1 MIYLEEGEVLNNIL
15 IVEDDKGLSRGIFFS
30 LNKVGYQV
38 YVAHDLKTANELF
51 KNNNINMII
60 LDLNLPDGNGIDF
73 CREIRAVSSVPIIML
88 TARDLETDEIEGLDS
103 GADDYI
109 TKPFSISVL
118 IARVNSIF
126 RRNAANNKS
135 NQIKSDKVVIDL
147 DSFKVYKSNK
157 EVTISVTEFKLLKYL
172 IENKGQVLL
181 KEQILKNLWD
191 DSGNFVD
198 ENTLPVNIRRLRKKI
213 EDDPSKPKLIK
224 TVHGMGYMWC
234 EE

>member
-1 MIYLEEGEVLNNIL
+1 MEEGEVLNIL
-15 IVEDDKGLSRGIFFS
+15 IVEDDKGLSRGISFS
-30 LNKVGYQV
+30 LNKAGYEV
-38 YVAHDLKTANELF
+38 YIAHNIKTAKELF

-60 LDLNLPDGNGIDF
+60 LDLNLPDGNGVDF
-73 CREIRAVSSVPIIML
+73 CREIRAISSVPIIML

-126 RRNAANNKS
+126 RRNAVNHKS
-135 NQIKSDKVVIDL
+135 NQIKSGRVIIDL
-147 DSFKVYKSNK
+147 DSFKVYKANK
-157 EVTISVTEFKLLKYL
+157 EVPISVTEFKLLKYL

-213 EDDPSKPKLIK
+213 EDDPSKPKYIK